1 MGFVDDHEY
10 GLSRTLF
17 GLQKGFLDLTIDGA
31 LGESRGQ
38 TKETVQVIQEI
49 CATQGGKRGIV
60 GFKKILIKGI
70 DVASQGEGLS
80 HPGVPGQEQDAAPA
94 FDIVKAGHG
103 FLEGLGFEDI
113 LGLEILIKRKPFETK
128 PSKQVFHGRTSPL

>member
-1 MGFVDDHEY
+1 MSFVDDHEY

-17 GLQKGFLDLTIDGA
+17 GLQKGLLDLTIDGA
-31 LGESRGQ
+31 LRDSGRKAE
-38 TKETVQVIQEI
+38 ETVQVIQEI

-60 GFKKILIKGI
+60 GFEKILIKGI
-70 DVASQGEGLS
+70 HVASQGEGFA
-80 HPGVPGQEQDAAPA
+80 HPGVSGQKQDAAPA

-103 FLEGLGFEDI
+103 FLEGVGFEDI
-113 LGLEILIKRKPFETK
+113 LGLEILIKRKPFEAK

>member
-1 MGFVDDHEY
+1 MSFVDDHEY

-17 GLQKGFLDLTIDGA
+17 GLQKGLLDLTVDGA
-31 LGESRGQ
+31 LGDSGRKAE
-38 TKETVQVIQEI
+38 ETVQVIQEI

-80 HPGVPGQEQDAAPA
+80 HAGISSQKQDAAPA
-94 FDIVKAGHG
+94 LDIVKPSHG
-103 FLEGLGFEDI
+103 FLEGFRLEDI
-113 LGLEILIKRKPFETK
+113 LRLEILIKRKPFEPK